1 MSELRDCLLHGGSL
15 VAVHLSDV
23 PVHDENLIRGLVSVD
38 VVVRERRKLYRL
50 RDNASDGVRR
60 LVVFL
65 LQDIDL
71 RCAAT
76 NAVLRSR
83 VLTTITGASAGGIE
97 LMRCSAENNWDVRKT
112 LARKPRQ
119 FEVVIVLRGVAVR
132 CCRRAGSVHPG
143 LIREGSDVARV

>member
-23 PVHDENLIRGLVSVD
+23 PVHDENLIRGLVSVY

-71 RCAAT
+71 RRAAT

-83 VLTTITGASAGGIE
+83 VLTTITSASTGGIE
-97 LMRCSAENNWDVRKT
+97 L
-112 LARKPRQ
+112 
-119 FEVVIVLRGVAVR
+119 VR
-132 CCRRAGSVHPG
+132 CNAGV
-143 LIREGSDVARV
+143 D